1 MRTNI
6 DLDANLIN
14 QALQLSNA
22 KTKKEVVTLALD
34 SFVKHLQRQQLL
46 TLRGKVDW
54 EGDIEAMRQ
63 G

>member
-6 DLDANLIN
+6 DIDDNLVE
-14 QALQLSNA
+14 QALKLSHA
-22 KTKKEVVTLALD
+22 KTKKEVVALALD

-46 TLRGKVDW
+46 ALRGKVDW

-63 G
+63 R